1 MANHRVRDDL
11 SRFLVHLTRDYCDST
26 AEDNLFEMLRQ
37 KRIKAR
43 NAHCLFAPKIS
54 KIGFSEV
61 LKKQFNTVC
70 FTETPLNQLRHLAQ
84 EIPGR
89 KIELCPYGLVFWKAN
104 MLEAGANPAVYINSK
119 AKGLRELLLKQF
131 DEHFKEL
138 RQYRQFKSEFGN
150 DADAIIRYYALINI
164 ISDRVDF
171 SWEREWRVKGD
182 FSFTFDRLVA
192 IIAPNPESFRKMA
205 DQCFGSKL
213 RDEIVRIP
221 VVCPEW
227 NYEQLVEEMTFR
239 IWESKG

>member
-1 MANHRVRDDL
+1 MADHRVRDDL
-11 SRFLVHLTRDYCDST
+11 SRFLVHLTRDYSDAT
-26 AEDNLFEMLRQ
+26 AEDNLLSMLRQ
-37 KRIKAR
+37 KRIEAR
-43 NAHCLFAPKIS
+43 NAHCLFAPKVS
-54 KIGFSEV
+54 KIGFSNV

-70 FTETPLNQLRHLAQ
+70 FTETPLNQLQHLAQ

-89 KIELCPYGLVFWKAN
+89 KIELCPFGLVFWKAN
-104 MLEAGANPAVYINSK
+104 LLEAGANPAVYINSK

-131 DEHFKEL
+131 DEHFKQL
-138 RQYRQFKSEFGN
+138 RQYRQFKLEFGN

-182 FSFTFDRLVA
+182 FSFTFNQLVA
-192 IIAPNPESFRKMA
+192 IIAPDPKNFRKKA
-205 DQCFGSKL
+205 DQYFGSKL
-213 RDEIVRIP
+213 LGEIARIP

-239 IWESKG
+239 IWESRR